1 MARRQTL
8 GRIHA
13 QSEANHACEIRSPAN
28 GSGRRAFGK
37 ARRKDGSLFD
47 ISLTVSPVKD
57 SQGNVI
63 GASKIARDISE
74 CRQAQEQ
81 QRLLFR
87 EMNHRIRN
95 LFTLAGTIVS
105 LSTRFAATPADLAD
119 SVSERLVAL
128 GRAHDLTLP
137 DFADAGKYF
146 DRATTLPDLART
158 ILAPYKTQND
168 ATVSI
173 NGPQVPIV
181 GNAAMSVA
189 LLLHELATNAA
200 KYGALT
206 SESGRIEL
214 SWCVLK
220 DELVLAW
227 RERGG
232 PTVKGA
238 PDKAGFGSL
247 LARLT
252 ATGQL
257 GGKISHDWNRKGLI
271 VNVSAP
277 LARLIE

>member
-1 MARRQTL
+1 
-8 GRIHA
+8 
-13 QSEANHACEIRSPAN
+13 
-28 GSGRRAFGK
+28 
-37 ARRKDGSLFD
+37 
-47 ISLTVSPVKD
+47 
-57 SQGNVI
+57 
-63 GASKIARDISE
+63 
-74 CRQAQEQ
+74 
-81 QRLLFR
+81 
-87 EMNHRIRN
+87 MNHRIRN

-206 SESGRIEL
+206 SEPGRVELHWHASGNEL
-214 SWCVLK
+214 KLM
-220 DELVLAW
+220 W
-227 RERGG
+227 RECGG
-232 PTVKGA
+232 PRVKA
-238 PDKAGFGSL
+238 RPEKEGFGSL
-247 LARLT
+247 LARRTVTVRLK
-252 ATGQL
+252 
-257 GGKISHDWNRKGLI
+257 GKISHDWNQEGLI
-271 VNVSAP
+271 VSLSVP
-277 LARLIE
+277 LAKLME